1 MKTLISRLTLGIA
14 GALAIGIGG
23 AITLAPDTFF
33 ASYGVVLPD
42 SIDLY
47 SEIRAPGAN
56 LAVLGALIFVGAF
69 KADWRH
75 FSASLG
81 AALFLAYAA
90 GRLVSVVLDGTPSS
104 AILLALVIELAV
116 GGSCALA
123 LRRERS
129 RSIRQ
134 DHPQLA

>member
-1 MKTLISRLTLGIA
+1 MKTFISRLTLGIA

-23 AITLAPDTFF
+23 AITLVPDAFF
-33 ASYGVVLPD
+33 ASYGIVLPE

-69 KADWRH
+69 KPDWRR
-75 FSASLG
+75 FSAALG
-81 AALFLAYAA
+81 ATLFLAYAA
-90 GRLVSVVLDGTPSS
+90 GRLVSIAMDGTPSS

-116 GGSCALA
+116 GASCALA
-123 LRRERS
+123 LRQARD
-129 RSIRQ
+129 Q
-134 DHPQLA
+134 AVHTKHPQLA